1 MTNEEIEKQYE
12 HYFTMFTTEGW
23 KQLMLES
30 SELLVQM
37 NRLDTVKKEEDFNF
51 RRGQVVMLQR
61 LVNFQQGIENSYED
75 FKSNVDEI

>member
-12 HYFTMFTTEGW
+12 AYFTMFTTEGW